1 MKASKFVEIAKDIA
15 NNYKT
20 LYVMGCFGSPLN
32 SKNKERY
39 CNNHSYNKKAA
50 RTKMIKN
57 ATSDTFGFD
66 CVCLIKGILWGWCG
80 DKNKTY
86 GGAKY
91 CSNNVPDVGANQII
105 TSSHCTDIS
114 SDFNK
119 IQIGEIVWQD
129 GHVGIYI
136 GNSKVVECTPSW
148 KNQVQITELSQ
159 RKWLKHGKLKYID
172 YAVESVENVQNNVNN
187 ITSTKPSESKKA
199 TDPAK
204 YFEKS
209 LSGTYKVTA
218 SALNIRH
225 GAGITKKIMVT
236 IPKGTNVKCYGYY
249 SKSLG
254 AKWLYIQFV
263 YKNITYT
270 GFAHSKYLA
279 K

>member
-20 LYVMGCFGSPLN
+20 LYVMGCFGAPLN

-39 CNNHSYNKKAA
+39 CNNHSYNKKST
-50 RTKMIKN
+50 RTQMIKN

-86 GGAKY
+86 GGATY

-136 GNSKVVECTPSW
+136 GNSKVVECTSSW
-148 KNQVQITELSQ
+148 KNNVQITELSQ

-270 GFAHSKYLA
+270 GFAHSKYLS

>member
-1 MKASKFVEIAKDIA
+1 MKKASEFVEIAKNIA

-20 LYVMGCFGSPLN
+20 LYVMGCFGAPLN

-39 CNNHSYNKKAA
+39 CNNHSYNKKAT

-57 ATSDTFGFD
+57 ASSDTFGFD

-91 CSNNVPDVGANQII
+91 LSNNVPDVGANQII
-105 TSSHCTDIS
+105 TSTHCKDIS

-119 IQIGEIVWQD
+119 IAIGEIVWLD

-136 GNSKVVECTPSW
+136 GNNEVVECTPSW
-148 KNQVQITELSQ
+148 KNNVQITKLSQ
-159 RKWLKHGKLKYID
+159 RKWLKHGKLKY
-172 YAVESVENVQNNVNN
+172 VEYDVETVENHVNNVTN
-187 ITSTKPSESKKA
+187 TKPSKQIKA

-204 YFEKS
+204 YFEKA
-209 LSGTYKVTA
+209 LAGTYKVTA
-218 SALNIRH
+218 SALNIRK

-236 IPKGTNVKCYGYY
+236 IPKGTLVKNYGYY

-254 AKWLYIQFV
+254 AKWLYIQFD
-263 YKNITYT
+263 YKDVTYT
-270 GFAHSKYLA
+270 GFASSKYLA
-279 K
+279 R